1 MRNAD
6 KADKKPTGSNIS
18 FMRFSGMAFSMAAAI
33 GLFTYLGLWLDE
45 RWASEGR
52 IWTVVGA
59 LFGTIV
65 AIYQVIRSLK
75 S

>member
-1 MRNAD
+1 MRTAD
-6 KADKKPTGSNIS
+6 KTDKKPKASNIS

-33 GLFTYLGLWLDE
+33 GLFTYLGVWLDG
-45 RWASEGR
+45 RLASEGR
-52 IWTVVGA
+52 VWTVVGA

-65 AIYQVIRSLK
+65 AMYQVIRSLK